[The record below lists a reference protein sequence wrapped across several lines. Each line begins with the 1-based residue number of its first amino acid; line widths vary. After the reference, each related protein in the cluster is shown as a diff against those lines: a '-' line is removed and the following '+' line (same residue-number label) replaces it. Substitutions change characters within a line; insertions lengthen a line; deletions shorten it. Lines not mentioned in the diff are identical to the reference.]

1 MNKELADELL
11 DKLSKGE
18 LSEIHVT
25 KEDFLS
31 FREQLVKREDF
42 KHIQGIAKHG
52 GMTTYVYLQEARS

>member
-42 KHIQGIAKHG
+42 KHFLGIAKHG
-52 GMTTYVYLQEARS
+52 GMTTYVYLEEARS